1 MRKNLFGI
9 ALAAAAAVAVAG
21 CGSSS
26 SSTTTSSTAMTT
38 QTATGNIA
46 TVASTNSNLTTLVA
60 ALKAGD
66 LVATLQGTGPYTVFA
81 PTNAAFASIQPTV
94 DSLLKPAN
102 KSKLQSVLKYHVVP
116 GIYMAA
122 DLKDGQLLKTAEG
135 ETLKVSIKNGVVK
148 INGAT
153 VVTADVPASNGVV
166 HVINGVLVPK
176 AAQ

>member
-1 MRKNLFGI
+1 MRRNLFGI
-9 ALAAAAAVAVAG
+9 TMVAAAAVVIAG

-26 SSTTTSSTAMTT
+26 SSTTTSTAMTT
-38 QTATGNIA
+38 QTASGDIA
-46 TVASTNSNLTTLVA
+46 SVATTNPNLTTLVA

-66 LVATLQGTGPYTVFA
+66 LVTTLQGTGPYTVFA
-81 PTNAAFASIQPTV
+81 PTNAAFASIQSTV
-94 DSLLKPAN
+94 DNLLKPQN
-102 KSKLQSVLKYHVVP
+102 KGQLQSVLKYHVVP

-135 ETLKVSIKNGVVK
+135 ESLKVSVKNGVVK

-153 VVTADVPASNGVV
+153 VVTADVQASNGVV
-166 HVINGVLVPK
+166 HVIDGVLVPK

>member
-1 MRKNLFGI
+1 MV
-9 ALAAAAAVAVAG
+9 AAAAVVIAG

-26 SSTTTSSTAMTT
+26 SSTTSSTAMTT
-38 QTATGNIA
+38 QTASGDIA
-46 TVASTNSNLTTLVA
+46 SVASSNPNLTTLVT

-66 LVATLQGTGPYTVFA
+66 LVTTLQGTGPYTVFA
-81 PTNAAFASIQPTV
+81 PTNAAFASIQSTV
-94 DSLLKPAN
+94 DNLLKPEN
-102 KSKLQSVLKYHVVP
+102 KGDLQKVLKYHVVP

-135 ETLKVSIKNGVVK
+135 EDLKVSVKNGVVK

-153 VVTADVPASNGVV
+153 VVTADVQASNGVV
-166 HVINGVLVPK
+166 HVIDGVLVPK